1 MQEQLYAEAAKSA
14 RQLAD
19 AAKVRE
25 AILAEQ
31 SILSEMEDLQK
42 LKIDELA
49 KKAAA
54 DKAAADK
61 AAADKAA
68 ADKAAADKAAA
79 DKAAADQKH
88 MLITALMRSTENITF
103 KQAEILRGL
112 AGLGLEESHNLDKD
126 KIGYILRK
134 ISEKLPQFEPDRIE
148 LLLVALNAI

>member
-1 MQEQLYAEAAKSA
+1 MKNVYRPPHQRGQSMQEQLYAEAAKSA

-49 KKAAA
+49 K
-54 DKAAADK
+54 
-61 AAADKAA
+61 
-68 ADKAAADKAAA
+68 KAAA

>member
-1 MQEQLYAEAAKSA
+1 MKNVYRPPHQRGQSMQEQLYAEAAKSA

-49 KKAAA
+49 K
-54 DKAAADK
+54 
-61 AAADKAA
+61 KAA

>member
-1 MQEQLYAEAAKSA
+1 MKNVYRPPHQRGQSMQEQLYAEAAKSA

-49 KKAAA
+49 K
-54 DKAAADK
+54 
-61 AAADKAA
+61 
-68 ADKAAADKAAA
+68 KAAADKAAA

>member
-49 KKAAA
+49 K
-54 DKAAADK
+54 
-61 AAADKAA
+61 KAA